1 MRHENSGN
9 AIDTYRSQL
18 WSRLHEMGNR
28 SFRLELRSPRLR
40 GWLEDGLS
48 QLLEKMRSS
57 VRWPELQRVQ
67 RFGGDAWQT
76 IAARWPV
83 LADLVRERKLVR
95 ARYRPAQ
102 PATPASG
109 PLESDAIEAL
119 MAQLSAA
126 TSWQARASAVMSLA
140 HVDGEDV
147 VPALLRAL
155 RDPSVEVAVA
165 AVDALGGRADGPAV
179 DALLGVL
186 QNTDGYFNP
195 VTRVAAITGLAR
207 RSDLTS
213 VEPLLAAVRDIDAEV
228 SIAAI
233 AVIAERFPD
242 IAAAQLSPLLRD
254 HSGYYL
260 PLVRLAAA
268 NALERSGSLH
278 AGIAAELLQQ
288 ETDPALRRVLERAQ
302 YVAARHD
309 EHDAPSGAAA
319 VHGA

>member
-1 MRHENSGN
+1 MKHEISRN

-28 SFRLELRSPRLR
+28 SFKLELRAQRLR
-40 GWLEDGLS
+40 GWLEQGLS
-48 QLLEKMRSS
+48 QLLEKVRAS
-57 VRWPELQRVQ
+57 VRWTELQRVQ
-67 RFGGDAWQT
+67 RFGGSAWQT
-76 IAARWPV
+76 VVARWPA

-95 ARYRPAQ
+95 ARYRPPQ
-102 PATPASG
+102 PAAPSSG

-126 TSWQARASAVMSLA
+126 TSWQARASAAMSLA
-140 HVDGEDV
+140 HVDDEGV

-165 AVDALGGRADGPAV
+165 AVDALGGRVDGRAV
-179 DALLGVL
+179 DALLEVL
-186 QNTDGYFNP
+186 QNSDGYFNP

-207 RSDLTS
+207 RPDLTS

-233 AVIAERFPD
+233 AVIAERLPD
-242 IAAAQLSPLLRD
+242 IAEAQLSPLLRD
-254 HSGYYL
+254 HTGYYL

-278 AGIAAELLQQ
+278 AGVAAELLQK

-302 YVAARHD
+302 YLAARD
-309 EHDAPSGAAA
+309 DAPAAAHA
-319 VHGA
+319 VHGT

>member
-1 MRHENSGN
+1 MKHQKSGN

-28 SFRLELRSPRLR
+28 SFKLELRSPRLR
-40 GWLEDGLS
+40 GWLEQGLS
-48 QLLEKMRSS
+48 QLLEK
-57 VRWPELQRVQ
+57 VRATMAWPELQRVQ
-67 RFGGDAWQT
+67 RFGGGAWQT
-76 IAARWPV
+76 VAARWPA

-95 ARYRPAQ
+95 ARYRPPQ
-102 PATPASG
+102 PSAPAPK

-119 MAQLSAA
+119 VAQLSAA
-126 TSWQARASAVMSLA
+126 TSWQARASAAMSLA
-140 HVDGEDV
+140 HVDAEDV

-165 AVDALGGRADGPAV
+165 AVDALGGRADGSAV

-186 QNTDGYFNP
+186 QNSDGYFNP

-207 RSDLTS
+207 RPDLTS

-233 AVIAERFPD
+233 AVIAERWPD
-242 IAAAQLSPLLRD
+242 IAEAQLSPLLRD

-278 AGIAAELLQQ
+278 AAVVVELLQK
-288 ETDPALRRVLERAQ
+288 ETDPALRRVFERAQ
-302 YVAARHD
+302 YVAARD
-309 EHDAPSGAAA
+309 DAPASHAA